1 MALGIIS
8 GLIIIALLAGS
19 IVWCFKGKATGSK
32 WLPTVAVIVLSLAFI
47 VVPFSWHTI
56 EAGQV
61 AVVKQL
67 GKAKTVRT
75 AGTYFDFWLMNSY
88 QKYDAKVQDIRVETA
103 AYSSDAQTMTLQV
116 TVQYKILSDKV
127 MDIANEYGDLDAL
140 NTRIISV
147 VTEKTKSVLS
157 AHTAMDIIAK
167 RSAMSPAVEEAV
179 KKVVGE
185 NYYVDVET
193 IVLTNI
199 DFSDA
204 FESAVEEKM
213 IAEQKQLKASYEN
226 ETKVAAAK
234 AEAEAKLI
242 EAEADKKA
250 NELLNQSLSNDILQK
265 LWIEKWNGTMP
276 TYYGGDAD
284 LMFNVGE

>member
-8 GLIIIALLAGS
+8 AIIIIGLFVGCGMWMIKGQAKKKVPLILMAVLL
-19 IVWCFKGKATGSK
+19 
-32 WLPTVAVIVLSLAFI
+32 LAFI
-47 VVPFSWHTI
+47 AVPFSWHTV
-56 EAGQV
+56 ETGQV

-67 GKAKTVRT
+67 GKAKNVRT
-75 AGTYFDFWLMNSY
+75 AGTYFDFWLTNSY
-88 QKYDAKVQDIRVETA
+88 QKYDAKVQDIQVETA

-116 TVQYKILSDKV
+116 TVQYKILSEKV
-127 MDIANEYGDLDAL
+127 MKIAKEYGDLDAL

-179 KKVVGE
+179 RGVDGS
-185 NYYVDVET
+185 NYYVDIET

-226 ETKVAAAK
+226 DTKVAAAK

-284 LMFNVGE
+284 LMFNVGEQ

>member
-8 GLIIIALLAGS
+8 AIIIIGLFVGCGMWMIKGQAKKKVPLILMAVLL
-19 IVWCFKGKATGSK
+19 
-32 WLPTVAVIVLSLAFI
+32 LAFI
-47 VVPFSWHTI
+47 AVPFSWHTV
-56 EAGQV
+56 ETGQV

-67 GKAKTVRT
+67 GKAKNVRT
-75 AGTYFDFWLMNSY
+75 AGTYFDFWLTNSY
-88 QKYDAKVQDIRVETA
+88 QKYDAKVQDIQVETA

-116 TVQYKILSDKV
+116 TVQYKILSEKV
-127 MDIANEYGDLDAL
+127 MKIAKEYGDLDAL

-179 KKVVGE
+179 RGVVGS
-185 NYYVDVET
+185 NYYVDIET

-226 ETKVAAAK
+226 DTKVAAAK

-284 LMFNVGE
+284 LMFNVGEQ

>member
-1 MALGIIS
+1 MWLIKGQSKKTVPLILMAV
-8 GLIIIALLAGS
+8 LL
-19 IVWCFKGKATGSK
+19 
-32 WLPTVAVIVLSLAFI
+32 LAFI
-47 VVPFSWHTI
+47 TVPFSWHTV
-56 EAGQV
+56 ETGQV

-67 GKAKTVRT
+67 GKAKHVRT
-75 AGTYFDFWLMNSY
+75 AGTYFDFWLTNSY
-88 QKYDAKVQDIRVETA
+88 QKYDAKVQDIQVETA

-116 TVQYKILSDKV
+116 TVQYKILSEKV
-127 MDIANEYGDLDAL
+127 MEIAKEYGDLDAL

-179 KKVVGE
+179 RGVVGS
-185 NYYVDVET
+185 NYYVDIET

-226 ETKVAAAK
+226 DTKVAAAK

-284 LMFNVGE
+284 LMFNVGEQ